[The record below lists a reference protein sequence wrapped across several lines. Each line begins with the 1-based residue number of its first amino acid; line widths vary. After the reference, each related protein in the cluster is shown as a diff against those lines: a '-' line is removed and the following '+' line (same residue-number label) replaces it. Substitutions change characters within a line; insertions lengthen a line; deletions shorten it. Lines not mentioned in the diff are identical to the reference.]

1 MLLQTMVIILEILFL
16 LAWLSGRVVDSADVF
31 HKEIAVLKAG
41 SLSLSVFV
49 LFLSALTLLIYAFD
63 QTVGW
68 QCIAN
73 SIVMMQ
79 LIVVLVVVVPFFLLV
94 FYKLY
99 VKSGTDE
106 AHLLH

>member
-1 MLLQTMVIILEILFL
+1 MVIILEILFL
-16 LAWLSGRVVDSADVF
+16 LLWLAGRVVESADVF

-41 SLSLSVFV
+41 SMSISVFV
-49 LFLSALTLLIYAFD
+49 LFLSAVTMLVYAFD
-63 QTVGW
+63 STVGW
-68 QCIAN
+68 ECVAD

-79 LIVVLVVVVPFFLLV
+79 LIVTCVVVIPFFLLV

-99 VKSGTDE
+99 VKAGTDE